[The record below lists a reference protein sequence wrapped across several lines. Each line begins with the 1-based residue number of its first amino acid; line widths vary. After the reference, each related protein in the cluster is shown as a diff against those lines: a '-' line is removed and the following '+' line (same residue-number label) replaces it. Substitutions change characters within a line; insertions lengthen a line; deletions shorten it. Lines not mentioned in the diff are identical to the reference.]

1 MEDHSTKAIAA
12 RAVDL
17 CTVLL
22 YEDATAESVAR
33 VLRAHGERGPLDLT
47 GADVRAMREAAGR
60 LVEVLAAPG
69 PGAAA
74 ALLNGLLATA
84 AGPPRLTSHDGTTGW
99 HVHVDG
105 HDDAPWGEWFQA
117 SSAMAFAVLLAD
129 HQRVP
134 GGLCASATCRRPF
147 LHAGGGSP
155 RRYCTPR
162 CATRE
167 RVAAYRST
175 RPA

>member
-1 MEDHSTKAIAA
+1 MEAHSAKAMAA
-12 RAVDL
+12 RAVEL
-17 CTVLL
+17 CTALL

-33 VLRAHGERGPLDLT
+33 VLLAHGERGPLDLAE
-47 GADVRAMREAAGR
+47 ADLRAMREVAAR
-60 LVEVLAAPG
+60 LVEVLAVPAPA
-69 PGAAA
+69 PAAV
-74 ALLNGLLATA
+74 LLNRLLAAA

-99 HVHVDG
+99 HVHVDSD
-105 HDDAPWGEWFQA
+105 DDAPWAEWFQA
-117 SSAMAFAVLLAD
+117 SSALALAVLLAD

-134 GGLCASATCRRPF
+134 GGLCASPACRRPF

-155 RRYCTPR
+155 RRYCSPR